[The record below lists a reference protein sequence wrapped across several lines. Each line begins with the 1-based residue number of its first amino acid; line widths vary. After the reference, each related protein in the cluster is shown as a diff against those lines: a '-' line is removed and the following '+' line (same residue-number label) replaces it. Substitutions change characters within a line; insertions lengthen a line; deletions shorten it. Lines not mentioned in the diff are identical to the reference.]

1 MESILL
7 KVEYVLCIYLKFRLM
22 ALIYLCSKGKQ
33 ITQVNDVIFLMSL
46 STIFG
51 VNCHCL
57 VYPLFSVLLTSQPQ
71 PRVGKLL
78 PKNET
83 GESLTLCTYFCCSV
97 IQMEIHNASG

>member
-33 ITQVNDVIFLMSL
+33 ITQVNDVILLMSL

-57 VYPLFSVLLTSQPQ
+57 VYPLFTVLS
-71 PRVGKLL
+71 
-78 PKNET
+78 
-83 GESLTLCTYFCCSV
+83 
-97 IQMEIHNASG
+97 